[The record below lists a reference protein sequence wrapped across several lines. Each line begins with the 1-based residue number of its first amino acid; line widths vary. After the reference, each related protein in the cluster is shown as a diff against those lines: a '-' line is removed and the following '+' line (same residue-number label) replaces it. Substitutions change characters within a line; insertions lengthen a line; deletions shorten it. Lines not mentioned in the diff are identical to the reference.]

1 MYLLINGNRHTA
13 KSRYVPK
20 GKDTVKF
27 LGVAPAVE
35 EISGTIQMYCDDGF
49 LLREDDTSK
58 YERKF
63 MSGTVLTL
71 TNEPEPTPAPYVPTL
86 EEQMAAAILEGVNDV

>member
-13 KSRYVPK
+13 KSRYAPK

-27 LGVAPAVE
+27 IGVTPEVE
-35 EISGTIQMYCDDGF
+35 EISGVIQMYRDDGF
-49 LLREDDTSK
+49 FLREDDTSK

-71 TNEPEPTPAPYVPTL
+71 TNEPEPTPAPHVPTL
-86 EEQMAAAILEGVNDV
+86 EEQMAAAILEGVNSV